1 MRNSIIVFLMI
12 MLGLGVQA
20 QTERSVFSLDQLT
33 DSAIRHYPLS
43 NQREIYDQNTQL
55 TQRNIEKLYYPGM
68 QLNGQ
73 VSYQSD
79 VTQLNVPIP
88 GFTVPEMAKDWYKLN
103 LDITQMIYDGG
114 SRRSQREIEDFN
126 YKGQINS
133 VFQHE
138 YHFREMIAKLYF
150 RVLLFDKS
158 INVLKSS
165 ATALQGT
172 IKEMQAAL
180 NGGIILQAD
189 VNSLKAEYLSVQQKI
204 LEAESNKAATL
215 DLLSTYTAVS
225 LQNEDSLLMPVI
237 VINDLVFMNHRPELT
252 QLNLQQEK
260 LGKMKSLVSV
270 KQRPVILAFGQ
281 LGYGRPGLNMLE
293 DDFKG
298 YYVTGLKFSYKFW
311 DWNTTKR
318 EKQLLGLQ
326 QDVLESE
333 KENFD
338 MNLRAN
344 FAAQLQE
351 IDKINKILET
361 DKEIIALQETV
372 VDASKKRLQSGVI
385 TSAAYIQEF
394 EKYTKSQLNYQL
406 NTIKLVNAR
415 MDYMFLTGNF
425 NTNE

>member
-1 MRNSIIVFLMI
+1 MI

>member
-1 MRNSIIVFLMI
+1 MKNSIIVLLFI
-12 MLGLGVQA
+12 VLGFQVQA
-20 QTERSVFSLDQLT
+20 QTERSVFSLDQLM
-33 DSAIRHYPLS
+33 DSAIRHYPVS
-43 NQREIYDQNTQL
+43 NQRGIYDQNTQL
-55 TQRNIEKLYYPGM
+55 TQSNIEKLYYPGM

-79 VTQLNVPIP
+79 VTQLKIPIP

-114 SRRSQREIEDFN
+114 NRKSQREIEDFN
-126 YKGQINS
+126 YKSQINN
-133 VFQHE
+133 VFQQE
-138 YHFREMIAKLYF
+138 YHYRELIAKLYF

-165 ATALQGT
+165 AIALQGT

-204 LEAESNKAATL
+204 MEAESSKAATL
-215 DLLSTYTAVS
+215 ELLSTYTAVPI
-225 LQNEDSLLMPVI
+225 QNEDSLLIPDL
-237 VINDLVFMNHRPELT
+237 VINELIYINLRPELT

-270 KQRPVILAFGQ
+270 KQRPIIQAYGQ

-293 DDFKG
+293 DDFTG
-298 YYVTGLKFSYKFW
+298 YYVTGLRFNYKFW
-311 DWNTTKR
+311 DWQTTKR
-318 EKQLLGLQ
+318 EKQLLDLQ
-326 QDVLESE
+326 QEVLESE

-338 MNLRAN
+338 LNLRAS

-351 IDKINKILET
+351 IDKINKMLET
-361 DKEIIALQETV
+361 DIEIIALQETV

-394 EKYTKSQLNYQL
+394 EKYTKSKLNYQL

>member
-1 MRNSIIVFLMI
+1 MRNSIIVLLFI
-12 MLGLGVQA
+12 VLGYQVQA
-20 QTERSVFSLDQLT
+20 QTERSVFSLDQLM
-33 DSAIRHYPLS
+33 DSAISHYPVS

-55 TQRNIEKLYYPGM
+55 TQNNIEKLYYPGL

-79 VTQLNVPIP
+79 VTQLKIPIP
-88 GFTVPEMAKDWYKLN
+88 GFTAPEMAKDWYKLN

-114 SRRSQREIEDFN
+114 NRKSQREIEDFN
-126 YKGQINS
+126 YKSQINN
-133 VFQHE
+133 VFQQE
-138 YHFREMIAKLYF
+138 YHYRELIAKLYF

-158 INVLKSS
+158 IYVLKSS
-165 ATALQGT
+165 AMALQGT

-204 LEAESNKAATL
+204 MEAESSKAATL
-215 DLLSTYTAVS
+215 ELLSTYTAVPI
-225 LQNEDSLLMPVI
+225 QNEDSLLIPDL
-237 VINDLVFMNHRPELT
+237 VINELIYINLRPELT

-270 KQRPVILAFGQ
+270 KQRPIIQAFGQ

-293 DDFKG
+293 DDFTG
-298 YYVTGLKFSYKFW
+298 YYVTGLKFNYKFW
-311 DWNTTKR
+311 DWQTTKR

-326 QDVLESE
+326 QEVLESE

-338 MNLRAN
+338 LNLRAS
-344 FAAQLQE
+344 FASQLQE
-351 IDKINKILET
+351 INKINKMLET
-361 DKEIIALQETV
+361 DIEIIALQETV

-385 TSAAYIQEF
+385 TSSAYIQEF
-394 EKYTKSQLNYQL
+394 EKYTKSKLNYQL